1 MTLAL
6 AALFLLM
13 VVASLLWRREQSLV
27 WVRAAAFA
35 ALVTLGLTLTSC
47 GGGSASSGGGTNPQ
61 AGTYT
66 INVTGN
72 FTTGSTTLTHAAKLT
87 LVVQ

>member
-1 MTLAL
+1 MILILAGM
-6 AALFLLM
+6 FLLM
-13 VVASLLWRREQSLV
+13 VIASLFGRREQNLAWGRV
-27 WVRAAAFA
+27 AALA
-35 ALVTLGLTLTSC
+35 ALVTLGMTLTSC
-47 GGGSASSGGGTNPQ
+47 GGGSGSGGGGTNPQ

-87 LVVQ
+87 LVMQ

>member
-1 MTLAL
+1 MILILAGM
-6 AALFLLM
+6 FLLM
-13 VVASLLWRREQSLV
+13 VIASLFGRREQNLV
-27 WVRAAAFA
+27 WVRVVGFA

-72 FTTGSTTLTHAAKLT
+72 FTTGSTTLTHVAKLT

>member
-1 MTLAL
+1 M
-6 AALFLLM
+6 FLLM
-13 VVASLLWRREQSLV
+13 VVASRFWRRQQNLI
-27 WVRAAAFA
+27 WVRAVAFA

-47 GGGSASSGGGTNPQ
+47 GGGSASSGGSTNPQ

>member
-1 MTLAL
+1 MILTL

-13 VVASLLWRREQSLV
+13 VVASRFSRRERNLAWIRV
-27 WVRAAAFA
+27 AGFA
-35 ALVTLGLTLTSC
+35 ALITLGLTLTSC
-47 GGGSASSGGGTNPQ
+47 GGGSGSGGGTNPQ
-61 AGTYT
+61 TYT

-72 FTTGSTTLTHAAKLT
+72 VTTGSTTLNHSTQLT

>member
-1 MTLAL
+1 M
-6 AALFLLM
+6 FLLM
-13 VVASLLWRREQSLV
+13 AAAWWYRQRDQSLV
-27 WVRAAAFA
+27 WVRVVAFA

-47 GGGSASSGGGTNPQ
+47 GGGSGNGGGGTNPQ

-66 INVTGN
+66 ISVTGN
-72 FTTGSTTLTHAAKLT
+72 FTSGSTTLTHAAKLT